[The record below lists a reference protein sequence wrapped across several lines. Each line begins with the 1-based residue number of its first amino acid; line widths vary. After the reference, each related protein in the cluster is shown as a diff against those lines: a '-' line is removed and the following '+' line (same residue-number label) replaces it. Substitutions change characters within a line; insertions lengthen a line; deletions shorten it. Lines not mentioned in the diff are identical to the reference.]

1 MGVNLNPTVSRHGL
15 KRWVMTNLS
24 NIKPVKMFDS
34 LEECYEYLSNSN
46 LEIGETVEFY
56 IREERPF
63 SVTYEIRANNND

>member
-1 MGVNLNPTVSRHGL
+1 
-15 KRWVMTNLS
+15 MTDLS
-24 NIKPVKMFDS
+24 NIKPVRMFDS

-56 IREERPF
+56 IREEKPF